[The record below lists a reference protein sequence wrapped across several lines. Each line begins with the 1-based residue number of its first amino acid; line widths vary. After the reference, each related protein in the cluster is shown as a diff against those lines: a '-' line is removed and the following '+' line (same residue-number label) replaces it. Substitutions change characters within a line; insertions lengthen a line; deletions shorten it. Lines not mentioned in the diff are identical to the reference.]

1 MEPPYLA
8 LAVPHLSLSLEPGWR
23 TQVWGDQATNAAAV
37 LRGPLVYALQLE
49 QAVHTIR
56 TWQPF
61 NNTDFEL
68 QTDSVWNVALVLD
81 PVQPSRTLEFVES
94 PELTVDSSPSTLP
107 FDASGCPLAILAQ
120 ARVVPSWVMDTVP
133 LTAAEPPPSPVT
145 CDATSCGSPMRVRLV
160 PYGATNLRIAGLP
173 WVSVE

>member
-1 MEPPYLA
+1 
-8 LAVPHLSLSLEPGWR
+8 
-23 TQVWGDQATNAAAV
+23 VWGDEATNAAAV
-37 LRGPLVYALQLE
+37 VRGPLLYALPLE

-68 QTDSVWNVALVLD
+68 QTDTVWNVALVLD

-94 PELTVDSSPSTLP
+94 PRSQPTLP
-107 FDASGCPLAILAQ
+107 FDTGCPLAILAQ
-120 ARVVPSWVMDTVP
+120 ARVVPTWAMDTVP
-133 LTAAEPPPSPVT
+133 LTAAEPPPSPVM
-145 CDATSCGSPMRVRLV
+145 CNATSCGSPMRVRLT

-173 WVSVE
+173 WVRVA

>member
-1 MEPPYLA
+1 VNFA
-8 LAVPHLSLSLEPGWR
+8 FNVGPGWR
-23 TQVWGDQATNAAAV
+23 TQVWGDEATNAAAV
-37 LRGPLVYALQLE
+37 VRGPLLYALQLE

-68 QTDSVWNVALVLD
+68 QTDSVWNIALVLD
-81 PVQPSRTLEFVES
+81 SAQPSRTLEFSTAES
-94 PELTVDSSPSTLP
+94 AHPTLP
-107 FDASGCPLAILAQ
+107 FDTSGCPLAILAQ
-120 ARVVPSWVMDTVP
+120 ARVLSTWALDTVP

-145 CDATSCGSPMRVRLV
+145 CNATTCGYPMRVRLM